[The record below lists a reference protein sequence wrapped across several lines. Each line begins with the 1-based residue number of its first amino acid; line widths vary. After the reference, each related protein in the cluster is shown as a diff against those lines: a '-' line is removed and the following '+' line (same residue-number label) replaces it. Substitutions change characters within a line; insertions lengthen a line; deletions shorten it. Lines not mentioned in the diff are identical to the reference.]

1 MADNR
6 GTSYDQ
12 SETSG
17 DLSAASSAASQEESG
32 SGADLKEAG
41 VEPTSDPM
49 GMLDV
54 VSDESSAD
62 ISEENEPE
70 DGYEADSDDSSM
82 TAVDVAD
89 SLEDK
94 DDEDLGDEAGTG
106 ENIMDDIDDA
116 DAELGDGDLSVE
128 GVQGQDESQEE
139 EANDNEDDGQDGSE
153 MSTSSRGGTRYAL
166 RPIVMVV
173 TSRTP
178 FKVFRNYQK
187 VGWGSNWRKA
197 LTISFKARN
206 GDAITV
212 ITNGTSKHFG
222 VSAFIQVGRH
232 HRFVTGGRGGGA
244 FKASAFRLLSGSA
257 RKRFTK
263 AKKKLCFLKRPI
275 SLPNGSG
282 LRYARNRD
290 GRFLVSLG
298 ARYMWARRAKPTDV
312 MWLRFVVGGEVCG
325 RPKVSRSPRPT
336 PSPSPKN
343 VVGGARCACRV
354 VRSRSKGECFEFR
367 NSRFSEIS
375 NKVGACRERDCGL
388 KYECVQPG
396 RRSRILCV
404 RRYARFEVRSIGI
417 KSKGKCRNVLL
428 KPSKPYYAPYS

>member
-1 MADNR
+1 MAEDM

-17 DLSAASSAASQEESG
+17 DLSAASSAAGQEGSASG
-32 SGADLKEAG
+32 VDLG
-41 VEPTSDPM
+41 GTVEPTSDPT
-49 GMLDV
+49 GMQDGD
-54 VSDESSAD
+54 SDETSAD
-62 ISEENEPE
+62 ISEEDEPE

-82 TAVDVAD
+82 AATDVPD
-89 SLEDK
+89 SVEDK
-94 DDEDLGDEAGTG
+94 ADENLSDDAGTDESITDDNDDAEAELADEDLSDQ
-106 ENIMDDIDDA
+106 D
-116 DAELGDGDLSVE
+116 
-128 GVQGQDESQEE
+128 VQGHDESQEE
-139 EANDNEDDGQDGSE
+139 EANDNEDDGQYGSE

-178 FKVFRNYQK
+178 FKVFRNSQK
-187 VGWGSNWRKA
+187 VGWGNNWRKA

-212 ITNGTSKHFG
+212 ITNGTSNHFG

-244 FKASAFRLLSGSA
+244 FKASSLRLLSGSA
-257 RKRFTK
+257 RKRFMK
-263 AKKKLCFLKRPI
+263 AKKKLCFLKRPV

-282 LRYARNRD
+282 LRYAKNRD
-290 GRFLVSLG
+290 GRFLLSLG

-354 VRSRSKGECFEFR
+354 VRGRSKGECFEFR

-404 RRYARFEVRSIGI
+404 RRFARYEVRSIGI
-417 KSKGKCRNVLL
+417 KSKGKCRNVPL
-428 KPSKPYYAPYS
+428 KPAKPYYAPYS